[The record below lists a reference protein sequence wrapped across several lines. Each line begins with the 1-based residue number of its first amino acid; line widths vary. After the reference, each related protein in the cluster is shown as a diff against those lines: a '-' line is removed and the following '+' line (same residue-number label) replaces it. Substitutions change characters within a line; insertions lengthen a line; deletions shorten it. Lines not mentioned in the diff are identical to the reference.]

1 MPYLYGHQM
10 ARKAIGPWD
19 RLSFEAKERPD
30 RWAPTHDERMAEVV
44 VAMRS
49 FKPCFET
56 DHNAKSKKK
65 AGERRGKKD
74 AEKENVALG
83 EEKASRIKGISG
95 SNGNKGKTTSAFKTH
110 VGKVKESKDKTGGQ
124 IPSASVPEANV
135 RANSNANVDTNAN
148 VPVTSTAGL
157 KSGEDDDLKF
167 HNTLAKALSD
177 VPRDVPSPIPPV
189 NVPVAKPPAKTWAE
203 LCAAANSAAS
213 AHAPTPQEREA
224 HFLDSFASLSL
235 GPESGRVSS
244 VSDPDVDMLEVDPDV
259 DMPDAEP
266 ELEERR
272 LPSFVPPFR
281 SSVPR
286 RNSGLFILP
295 TPGRYTA
302 RRFVSTPAPVFP
314 RAPVPPSPCSP
325 TVSAR
330 VSAPSV
336 PSVRRAPVV
345 PPQPPAVPIQ
355 VSTPARVPIRHPVP
369 APAPASVP
377 VQPVDN
383 KGFVRK
389 IVTAGLVV
397 AFLALNGL

>member
-1 MPYLYGHQM
+1 M

-30 RWAPTHDERMAEVV
+30 RWAPTHDERMAEVL

-56 DHNAKSKKK
+56 EQTQDHDAKSKKK
-65 AGERRGKKD
+65 AGGRRAKKD
-74 AEKENVALG
+74 AEKENVAPG
-83 EEKASRIKGISG
+83 EEKASRIKGIGGSSG
-95 SNGNKGKTTSAFKTH
+95 NSVKGKTSAFKTH
-110 VGKVKESKDKTGGQ
+110 VRKVKESKDKTGSR
-124 IPSASVPEANV
+124 IPSASVPAANI
-135 RANSNANVDTNAN
+135 RANANTNGNASASAK
-148 VPVTSTAGL
+148 VPAPSTTGL
-157 KSGEDDDLKF
+157 KSGEDDLKL
-167 HNTLAKALSD
+167 HNAVANALST
-177 VPRDVPSPIPPV
+177 VPRDVPSPSLPV
-189 NVPVAKPPAKTWAE
+189 DVPVAKPPVKSWAE

-224 HFLDSFASLSL
+224 HFLDSYAALSL

-314 RAPVPPSPCSP
+314 RAPVPSSPCSP
-325 TVSAR
+325 NVSAR

-345 PPQPPAVPIQ
+345 PPQSPAVPIQ
-355 VSTPARVPIRHPVP
+355 ASTPARVPIRDPVP
-369 APAPASVP
+369 APVP

-389 IVTAGLVV
+389 MVTAGLVV
-397 AFLALNGL
+397 AFFALNGL